1 MNINRFYF
9 LWYSGCSIGKW
20 LMVTPDA
27 PASKW
32 GVMTITPG
40 SGAQKKSRGSEMP
53 EKICP
58 YFGKNEDFC
67 DVGCGYISTHDV
79 NMIIR
84 FCSSQFSDCRK
95 YQELMDRLPTGMI
108 PCTGLN

>member
-1 MNINRFYF
+1 MHE
-9 LWYSGCSIGKW
+9 LH
-20 LMVTPDA
+20 M
-27 PASKW
+27 
-32 GVMTITPG
+32 GVMTITPR
-40 SGAQKKSRGSEMP
+40 SRAKKKFRGTEMS

-84 FCSSQFSDCRK
+84 FCSSHFCDCRK